1 MRVKNHKDFAC
12 MDYNQNE
19 SCKDFRKLGQIV
31 YRNEDDNDVEEIGV
45 IIQVHDNDE
54 FRTDMFGNCCSDE
67 IRLAT
72 VSEIK
77 RIRHNLN

>member
-12 MDYNQNE
+12 FDYNQNE

-31 YRNEDDNDVEEIGV
+31 YRKDDDDTEEIGV
-45 IIQVHDNDE
+45 IIQVHENNH
-54 FRTDMFGNCCSDE
+54 FRTDMFGNCHSEE